1 MFTDYDS
8 DDVPSPLTDDSSAR
22 KVYVGERSRERRS
35 LTRKTASLERL
46 PREEKEEYERFTELS
61 ERRDFFQ
68 RLDYDDRYRHIYIN
82 FFVDF
87 EMEFIYLI
95 SRYFQLQS
103 LIR

>member
-1 MFTDYDS
+1 MLTDYDS

-61 ERRDFFQ
+61 EHRDFFQ
-68 RLDYDDRYRHIYIN
+68 RLDYDERYRHIHIN
-82 FFVDF
+82 FVGL
-87 EMEFIYLI
+87 EMEYIYLI
-95 SRYFQLQS
+95 SRYFQLRS